1 MVYYR
6 NVKRA
11 GKEPMMNGK
20 HRAPRTYTHI
30 EKIRIMNDVI
40 VFMFGCMTLVCE
52 IRVGSFLFFE
62 MNVLLLLLGTAEIC
76 LACFMYYQEF
86 MLPEVKACR
95 EREAKRR
102 AERLM
107 RQAERDVRKEW
118 ALYDK

>member
-1 MVYYR
+1 
-6 NVKRA
+6 
-11 GKEPMMNGK
+11 MMNGK
-20 HRAPRTYTHI
+20 HCAPRTYTHI

-86 MLPEVKACR
+86 MLPE
-95 EREAKRR
+95 AKRR

>member
-1 MVYYR
+1 
-6 NVKRA
+6 
-11 GKEPMMNGK
+11 
-20 HRAPRTYTHI
+20 
-30 EKIRIMNDVI
+30 
-40 VFMFGCMTLVCE
+40 MFPQEASRRVNMTFP
-52 IRVGSFLFFE
+52 S
-62 MNVLLLLLGTAEIC
+62 C

>member
-1 MVYYR
+1 
-6 NVKRA
+6 
-11 GKEPMMNGK
+11 
-20 HRAPRTYTHI
+20 
-30 EKIRIMNDVI
+30 MNDVI

-86 MLPEVKACR
+86 MLPEVKTCR

>member
-1 MVYYR
+1 
-6 NVKRA
+6 
-11 GKEPMMNGK
+11 
-20 HRAPRTYTHI
+20 
-30 EKIRIMNDVI
+30 
-40 VFMFGCMTLVCE
+40 
-52 IRVGSFLFFE
+52 

-107 RQAERDVRKEW
+107 RQAERDVRKSGPSTTSK
-118 ALYDK
+118 ALKKESIQKGVRASGLLFR

>member
-1 MVYYR
+1 
-6 NVKRA
+6 
-11 GKEPMMNGK
+11 MNGK
-20 HRAPRTYTHI
+20 HCAPRTYTHI

-86 MLPEVKACR
+86 MPICFIVS
-95 EREAKRR
+95 AKSFATAGSLRSS
-102 AERLM
+102 
-107 RQAERDVRKEW
+107 
-118 ALYDK
+118 

>member
-1 MVYYR
+1 M
-6 NVKRA
+6 A
-11 GKEPMMNGK
+11 IETTGNGEFNA
-20 HRAPRTYTHI
+20 RDAR
-30 EKIRIMNDVI
+30 RIASRSENPYI
-40 VFMFGCMTLVCE
+40 SRFVCE

-107 RQAERDVRKEW
+107 RQAERDVRKER

>member
-1 MVYYR
+1 
-6 NVKRA
+6 
-11 GKEPMMNGK
+11 MNGK
-20 HRAPRTYTHI
+20 HCAPRTYTHI

-40 VFMFGCMTLVCE
+40 V
-52 IRVGSFLFFE
+52 
-62 MNVLLLLLGTAEIC
+62 
-76 LACFMYYQEF
+76 CFMYYQEF

>member
-1 MVYYR
+1 MSF
-6 NVKRA
+6 
-11 GKEPMMNGK
+11 GWLMNISVMARQGT
-20 HRAPRTYTHI
+20 RRSVRRDARSRLRERVAI
-30 EKIRIMNDVI
+30 
-40 VFMFGCMTLVCE
+40 

-62 MNVLLLLLGTAEIC
+62 MNVILLLLGTAEIC

>member
-1 MVYYR
+1 
-6 NVKRA
+6 
-11 GKEPMMNGK
+11 MMNGK

-30 EKIRIMNDVI
+30 DKIRIMNDVI